1 MKRNAAGRVPEGRT
15 RWRRFGLAMVPTLG
29 ASGALVFL
37 IATGALAVS
46 FSISGIPFKLS
57 ASNLS
62 GTGFTQYA
70 TVDPVTN
77 AASGALVPSAS
88 TQTVG
93 GTTYDAVTI
102 TALNTASITDLHQTV
117 CAPIPAPLGAVL
129 PHNKLLV
136 TLDAGGGGTPATAT
150 GLVVDAPLLVAGSA
164 EFTNINIGQDLG
176 NALGGANNGSFS
188 QHATSVSIDDLVQTA
203 IGTTAGSFNLN
214 GLNLKAEFADTCP

>member
-1 MKRNAAGRVPEGRT
+1 MKRKTAARVPEGRT
-15 RWRRFGLAMVPTLG
+15 RWRRFGLAMVPTMG
-29 ASGALVFL
+29 AAFVLVFL

-70 TVDPVTN
+70 TVDHVTN
-77 AASGALVPSAS
+77 PTSGALLPAAS
-88 TQTVG
+88 TQTLAG
-93 GTTYDAVTI
+93 EAYDAATVTV
-102 TALNTASITDLHQTV
+102 LNTASISDLHQTV
-117 CAPIPAPLGAVL
+117 CAPIPAPLNVL
-129 PHNKLLV
+129 THNKLLV

-164 EFTNINIGQDLG
+164 VFTNINIGQDLG

-188 QHATSVSIDDLVQTA
+188 QHASSVSIDDLVQTA